1 MFLNSADVF
10 NLYLL
15 VFIGFLAQNGI
26 LRKEG
31 KIGKGSE
38 RREGEEQEKGRVQRR
53 KVWDSN
59 HHVLQL
65 LLFWPGICNKMT
77 T

>member
-1 MFLNSADVF
+1 MFLNCIDVF

-15 VFIGFLAQNGI
+15 VFVGFLEQNGT

-38 RREGEEQEKGRVQRR
+38 RREGEEQEKGRVQRW
-53 KVWDSN
+53 KV
-59 HHVLQL
+59 
-65 LLFWPGICNKMT
+65 
-77 T
+77 